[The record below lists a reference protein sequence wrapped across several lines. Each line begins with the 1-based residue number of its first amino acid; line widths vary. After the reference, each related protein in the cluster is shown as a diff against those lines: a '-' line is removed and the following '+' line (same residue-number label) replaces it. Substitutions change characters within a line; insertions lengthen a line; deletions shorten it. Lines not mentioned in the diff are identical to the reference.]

1 MPGHDHSTWFVRVKS
16 YQFRTLCV
24 AWRQTSSK
32 VIKETILLVTIYPWP
47 RLFWNKKQCFALSLL
62 EVVNVK
68 VRGQSQHFSSPTTWE
83 NLFFR
88 LAILQEIIRKVCE
101 FSFEG
106 VLPTYNV
113 SDVVLSQQVVCW
125 NHRGANILVLW
136 ELPNY
141 QKKQKPSRSRLCM
154 IQTACSSECFVLF
167 VLCAFSSKGHTHK
180 ERLADLPAFHV
191 RRSFFLLPV

>member
-1 MPGHDHSTWFVRVKS
+1 MAELFASWTCFRCKIATFREMIACDHCDQW
-16 YQFRTLCV
+16 YHWCQWYHCV

-32 VIKETILLVTIYPWP
+32 VIKESILLVTIYPWP
-47 RLFWNKKQCFALSLL
+47 QLFWIKKQCFALSLL
-62 EVVNVK
+62 EVFNVK

-83 NLFFR
+83 NFFFR

-125 NHRGANILVLW
+125 NHRGADILVLW

-141 QKKQKPSRSRLCM
+141 QKNKNRVGVG
-154 IQTACSSECFVLF
+154 FVW
-167 VLCAFSSKGHTHK
+167 
-180 ERLADLPAFHV
+180 
-191 RRSFFLLPV
+191 

>member
-1 MPGHDHSTWFVRVKS
+1 MPGHDGSTWFVRVKS
-16 YQFRTLCV
+16 YQVRTLCV

-32 VIKETILLVTIYPWP
+32 VIKESILLVTIYPWP

-68 VRGQSQHFSSPTTWE
+68 VRGQSQHFSSPSTWE
-83 NLFFR
+83 NFFFR
-88 LAILQEIIRKVCE
+88 LAIPKEIIRKVCE

-125 NHRGANILVLW
+125 NHRGADILVLW

-141 QKKQKPSRSRLCM
+141 QKNKNRVGVGFVWYKRPAVANALFRLF
-154 IQTACSSECFVLF
+154 SVLF
-167 VLCAFSSKGHTHK
+167 H
-180 ERLADLPAFHV
+180 
-191 RRSFFLLPV
+191 RRDTCTKRD